1 MSTNILLTQ
10 IAQFNKLKYNNLT
23 EVDNY
28 LNKRYHSIRLE
39 ISRKII
45 KSFFKQNLDVKIL
58 DIAASTCVQA
68 NKLKNEGYDVVAS
81 DIEFL
86 PLQYGSKKYGINC
99 LQLDASIIFPFKD
112 EQFEVVFMG
121 ELIEHLFNTTL
132 LLSECLRI
140 LKPGGI
146 IIITTPNLASLQD
159 RILFLFGLSPRH
171 VSADHEYL
179 NLHIRPFTL
188 SSLKKILLN
197 SGFDTIKIKA
207 GLVRIRLKNGKR
219 INSRL
224 LAKLFPG
231 LGANLIAVAQK
242 RIP

>member
-1 MSTNILLTQ
+1 MATNSLLSQ
-10 IAQFNKLKYNNLT
+10 IAQFNKKKYNNLT

-45 KSFFKQNLDVKIL
+45 KSYFKKNSCVKIL
-58 DIAASTCVQA
+58 DVAASTCIQA
-68 NKLKNEGYDVVAS
+68 SKLKAEGYDVVAS

-86 PLQYGSKKYGINC
+86 PLQYGSRKYGVNC
-99 LQLDASIIFPFKD
+99 IQLDASGIFPFKD

-159 RILFLFGLSPRH
+159 RILFLFGSSPRH

-188 SSLKKILLN
+188 SSLKRILFN
-197 SGFDTIKIKA
+197 SGFNTIKIKA

-224 LAKLFPG
+224 LAKFFPG
-231 LGANLIAVAQK
+231 IGANLIAVAQK
-242 RIP
+242 